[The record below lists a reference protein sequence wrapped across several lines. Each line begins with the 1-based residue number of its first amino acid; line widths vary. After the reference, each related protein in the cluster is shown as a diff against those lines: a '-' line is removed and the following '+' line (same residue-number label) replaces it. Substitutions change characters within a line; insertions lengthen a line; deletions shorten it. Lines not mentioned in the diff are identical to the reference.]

1 MTITPSTPV
10 PSTTAP
16 WSDLEAGLLTI
27 RVSNTGNIA
36 RIRRATAGGQVIEIG
51 AHTPGAHD
59 QMVGGIFLRRITAA
73 GVEYAP
79 LTGSGSASQFRAG
92 AGHASWSGAA
102 LGLATTVE
110 LSLDPAGGMWVYR
123 VELTPLTGERAVAA
137 GTYDVV
143 AAQDLGLAPPGAVR
157 ANELYTSHYLA
168 HRAIGTESS
177 GWMLA
182 TRQTMALAPA
192 LPLLVMGIV
201 EGARGYLTDAFDL
214 YGLESRVDGRAHAL
228 LAPEWD
234 SRVLQYETATAA
246 LLSRELAPG
255 QPHVLHIAFAVLP
268 DWRGDLRA
276 AHKAFPD
283 LAARAVALAAA
294 AHETPA
300 ATGADS
306 PAVAVDPR
314 SMLAGAPL
322 LAGRDLEEGEL
333 AALASPPDG
342 VVRPERD
349 GAGHLL
355 SFFTRDARHVVAGR
369 KERATERSHGHILRS
384 GSDAFPSSNILCATV
399 YAGGVFASHVVVGN
413 TNAHRVV
420 SVHRHPLNLLRS
432 SGIRLLVDDG
442 GGPRLLGTPS
452 ALVLDLGQVTWVY
465 ETGLGR
471 IVVTATAAIDGGV
484 IDLRASASRPLDMTF
499 TVDLDTDV
507 SDWHAETSDDGAGVV
522 VTPAPS
528 SGIAAHHPA
537 LAYVFASPT
546 GTFADDG
553 ALWSDGATR
562 DPALLVLTQG
572 AATDARLVIAADVD
586 DADAARTRARDAVT
600 RTWDAAEQARAHHRY
615 VAGFLRDLELDQD
628 GPLGE
633 FATLLPWFAHNALIH
648 YLAPH
653 GLEQFSGAAWGT
665 RDACQ
670 GPLELLLAFRH
681 DAAARD
687 ILERVFA
694 HQFEDGD
701 FPQWFMFDEYAD
713 VYQEESPGDVAV
725 WPLIALAQY
734 LETTGDAG
742 FLDELVPFRSRAT
755 RGAVDAGATVADHVE
770 RILDHID
777 HHVVPGTRLYAYG
790 DGDWDDTLQPAQA
803 SMRRDMVS
811 SWTIALLHQSL
822 TSLAATAAVAR
833 RPELAGRMTALA
845 AEAEHGFR
853 AHLLRDGVLAGFV
866 HFANG
871 MVRPIIHPT
880 DTTTGISYRLIPM
893 SQSILAGIL
902 TGEEAARHER
912 LIRDHL
918 HYEDG
923 VRLMDRPAPF
933 DDGRTTYFRRA
944 EQSAFVG
951 REVGLMYAHA
961 HIRYAEAMAALG
973 RPTAAG
979 ELLRLS
985 PVGLNDRIPNG
996 LPRQRNCYFS
1006 SSDAV
1011 FPDRYEAAEH
1021 WEELRDGSVPVAGGW
1036 RVYSSGPGIY
1046 LRVLLQHVLGVSV
1059 RAADIVFDALLP
1071 ADCPELTF
1079 AMEVAGRRRTIR
1091 LVREDGRDGVVVE
1104 ADGVALASTPVP
1116 GANRARGAAVALLDI
1131 AEADTLTVRHGNPGR
1146 TSD

>member
-1 MTITPSTPV
+1 MTHPARATDGK
-10 PSTTAP
+10 
-16 WSDLEAGLLTI
+16 DLVAGPLTV
-27 RVSNTGNIA
+27 RVGPTGDVTW
-36 RIRRATAGGQVIEIG
+36 IRRSTADGHTLQVG
-51 AHTPGAHD
+51 AHTPELHD
-59 QMVGGIFLRRITAA
+59 HMVGGILLRRVTPA

-79 LTGSGSASQFRAG
+79 LIGSGSATSFRGGTAT
-92 AGHASWSGAA
+92 ASWSGAA
-102 LGLATTVE
+102 LGMATIVE
-110 LSLDPAGGMWVYR
+110 LTLDPEGGMWVYR
-123 VELTPLTGERAVAA
+123 IELTPASPGQLAD

-143 AAQDLGLAPPGAVR
+143 VAQDLGLAPPDAVR

-168 HRAIGTESS
+168 HRAIRTEKS

-192 LPLLVMGIV
+192 LPLLLTGIV
-201 EGARGYLTDAFDL
+201 EGARGYLTDGFDL

-228 LAPEWD
+228 LEPEWD

-246 LLSRELAPG
+246 LLSRELTSG
-255 QPHVLHIAFAVLP
+255 ESHVLHIALAVLP

-276 AHKAFPD
+276 AHEAFPD
-283 LAARAVALAAA
+283 LAERAVALAR
-294 AHETPA
+294 
-300 ATGADS
+300 GARTS
-306 PAVAVDPR
+306 PALEGAVSPAGAAGPR
-314 SMLAGAPL
+314 SLLAGAPL
-322 LAGRDLEEGEL
+322 LAGSDLDEREL
-333 AALASPPDG
+333 VALVGSPDE

-349 GAGHLL
+349 DAGQLL
-355 SFFTRDARHVVAGR
+355 SFFTPDARHVVAGR
-369 KERATERSHGHILRS
+369 KERAIERSHGHILRS
-384 GSDAFPSSNILCATV
+384 GADAFPSSNVLCSTV

-413 TNAHRVV
+413 SNTHRVV

-432 SGIRLLVDDG
+432 SGVRLLVDDG
-442 GGPRLLGTPS
+442 DGPRLLGTPS
-452 ALVLDLGQVTWVY
+452 ALVLDLGQVIWVY
-465 ETGLGR
+465 ETALGR
-471 IVVTATAAIDGGV
+471 IVVTATVGIGGGV
-484 IDLRASASRPLDMTF
+484 LDLRAIASRPLDLTF

-507 SDWHAETSDDGAGVV
+507 SEWHAERSADAATVV
-522 VTPAPS
+522 VTPGSDLAE
-528 SGIAAHHPA
+528 HHHG
-537 LAYVFASPT
+537 LAYVLASPT

-553 ALWSDGATR
+553 ALWSDGCTR
-562 DPALLVLTQG
+562 DPALLALSQSAV
-572 AATDARLVIAADVD
+572 TDARLVIAADVD
-586 DADAARTRARDAVT
+586 DAAAARTRANDAVAV
-600 RTWDAAEQARAHHRY
+600 TWDATEQARAHHRY
-615 VAGFLRDLELDQD
+615 VAGFLRGLELDRD
-628 GPLGE
+628 GRLGE

-681 DAAARD
+681 DSAARD

-713 VYQEESPGDVAV
+713 VYQEESHGDVAV

-734 LETTGDAG
+734 LQATGDAG
-742 FLDELVPFRSRAT
+742 FLDERVPFRSRAT
-755 RGAVDAGATVADHVE
+755 RGAVVAGATVADHVE

-790 DGDWDDTLQPAQA
+790 DGDWDDTLQPARA
-803 SMRRDMVS
+803 ALRRDMVS
-811 SWTIALLHQSL
+811 SWTIALLHQAL
-822 TSLAATAAVAR
+822 TSLAATAAVAP

-845 AEAEHGFR
+845 ADAEHGFR

-866 HFANG
+866 HFAEG
-871 MVRPIIHPT
+871 VARPIIHPA
-880 DTTTGISYRLIPM
+880 DATTGISYRLIPM
-893 SQSILAGIL
+893 SQSILAGIF
-902 TGEEAARHER
+902 TGAEAARHER
-912 LIRDHL
+912 LILDHL

-923 VRLMDRPAPF
+923 VRLMDRPAQF

-973 RPTAAG
+973 RPAVTE

-985 PVGLNDRIPNG
+985 PVGLNTRIPNA
-996 LPRQRNCYFS
+996 LLRQRNCYFS

-1011 FPDRYEAAEH
+1011 FPDRYEAAER
-1021 WEELRDGSVPVAGGW
+1021 WDELRDGSVPVAGGW

-1059 RAADIVFDALLP
+1059 RAADVVFDPLLP
-1071 ADCPELTF
+1071 ADCPEITF
-1079 AMEVAGRRRTIR
+1079 AMELAGRRRTIH

-1104 ADGVALASTPVP
+1104 ADGVVLASTPVP
-1116 GANRARGAAVALLDI
+1116 GAYRARGAAVALLDL
-1131 AEADTLTVRHGNPGR
+1131 AEADTLTVRHGNPGSKEPR
-1146 TSD
+1146 